1 MKLPWWL
8 PIGGVPEVSP
18 KELQHWLAD
27 GRPLQLADARTALE
41 YHQGTI
47 DHARHAPVTE
57 MPASVERLNL
67 DPRVPVVMLCLS
79 GHRSVPGTR
88 WLRAHGYEAYSLQGG
103 LMAWR
108 KAFEG

>member
-8 PIGGVPEVSP
+8 PFGGVPEVSP
-18 KELQHWLAD
+18 QELQRWLAE

-41 YHQGTI
+41 YQQGTI
-47 DHARHAPVTE
+47 AHARHAPVTD
-57 MPASVERLNL
+57 MPASIERLNL
-67 DPRVPVVMLCLS
+67 DPHTPVVMLCLS

-103 LMAWR
+103 LMAWK
-108 KAFEG
+108 KAL